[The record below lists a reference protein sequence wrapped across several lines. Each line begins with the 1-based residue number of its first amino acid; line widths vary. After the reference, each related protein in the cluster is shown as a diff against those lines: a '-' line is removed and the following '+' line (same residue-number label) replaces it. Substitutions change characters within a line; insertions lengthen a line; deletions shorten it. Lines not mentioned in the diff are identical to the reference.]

1 MAVIVAARRRAG
13 TVARPAEAWKGI
25 NMGFLFRM
33 GFWFALV
40 LLILPFNFGQDDGQA
55 KVSPIETFF
64 AARDAVSDIAGI
76 CERQPA
82 VCETGQSALQT
93 IGVRARESARIA
105 YELLDEHFGE
115 KDKSMATGS
124 VAEKPRSA
132 PTEAALEK
140 PLPAED
146 VMMLPDHAPL
156 PPR

>member
-1 MAVIVAARRRAG
+1 
-13 TVARPAEAWKGI
+13 
-25 NMGFLFRM
+25 MGFLFRM

-40 LLILPFNFGQDDGQA
+40 MLILPFNFGQDDSGA

-64 AARDAVSDIAGI
+64 AARDAVGDIAGI

-115 KDKSMATGS
+115 KDKSLATGS
-124 VAEKPRSA
+124 VPEKPKAAASA
-132 PTEAALEK
+132 APVEKTTVAPATEE
-140 PLPAED
+140 
-146 VMMLPDHAPL
+146 VMALPDHAPL